1 MANADQ
7 VYGTN
12 GPSVDTGAH
21 QRLYSIS
28 ITQSGFNSTAS
39 STASGGVTPATYNDF
54 GTKPSS
60 TNNSLRMARGNIRFR
75 RMLEQLSTYTN
86 FKIMKLQ
93 GDSSEDQNTQIA
105 P

>member
-39 STASGGVTPATYNDF
+39 STASGGVTPATL
-54 GTKPSS
+54 
-60 TNNSLRMARGNIRFR
+60 SLIH
-75 RMLEQLSTYTN
+75 
-86 FKIMKLQ
+86 I
-93 GDSSEDQNTQIA
+93 
-105 P
+105 

>member
-60 TNNSLRMARGNIRFR
+60 TNNSLRMARGNIRFSNR
-75 RMLEQLSTYTN
+75 I
-86 FKIMKLQ
+86 KHVKKKL
-93 GDSSEDQNTQIA
+93 
-105 P
+105 

>member
-28 ITQSGFNSTAS
+28 IIQSGFNSTAS

-60 TNNSLRMARGNIRFR
+60 TNNSFL
-75 RMLEQLSTYTN
+75 LS
-86 FKIMKLQ
+86 
-93 GDSSEDQNTQIA
+93 SSILVSKAEYFFPAVLLNLN
-105 P
+105 